1 MHTKRATLALVTMV
15 VALAA
20 GLVFSG
26 CGKKQGSKPVAKVG
40 SAVITEEDME
50 ARTKELPPFV
60 QQQFNGP
67 EGKKRLLDA
76 MVDEEL
82 VYQDA
87 RAMGLE
93 KSEAYLKELERSKR
107 DILMRTYYDKV
118 MEAKATPSDK
128 EVEDYYNTHKDEFV
142 VPENVTARHI
152 LVKTGEEAVK
162 IRRQLVGGAKF
173 ADLAAKYSL
182 DANSKANGGLI
193 GGTIQKSGNVRG
205 LGLLPEFGQAAFDL
219 KEGEVSQPVK
229 TSKGYHLIMVE
240 KRAAA
245 TSRTLDEAKA
255 DITSRLANSKRKNV
269 RDEVMGQLRSK
280 YKVVV
285 LGEASNEPK
294 TPEDLFKM
302 ASEASSP
309 QEKIKYYD
317 QFTKRYPTNERAYE
331 AKFMIGFT
339 MAEDLKDYDG
349 AEKVFKDFLEK
360 YPASDLSD
368 DAKWM
373 LENMRS
379 GKHPDITGD

>member
-1 MHTKRATLALVTMV
+1 MYTKRATLALVTMV